1 MPQRTIGA
9 ALKDLTDRVM
19 SIPGVV
25 GTAEGL
31 CEGRPC
37 LKVFLTKKTP
47 ERLRQIPAVLEGY
60 RVTTEESG
68 VLRPL
73 GGMRGRLGAPHVA
86 KRHGGAR

>member
-1 MPQRTIGA
+1 MTRTIA
-9 ALKDLTDRVM
+9 EALKDLTDRVM

-47 ERLRQIPAVLEGY
+47 ELLRQIPTVLDGY
-60 RVTTEESG
+60 PVITEETEAF
-68 VLRPL
+68 RAL
-73 GGMRGRLGAPHVA
+73 GR
-86 KRHGGAR
+86 

>member
-47 ERLRQIPAVLEGY
+47 ERLRQIPAVLGGY

-73 GGMRGRLGAPHVA
+73 GERGSHLGAPHIA
-86 KRHGGAR
+86 KWRGGAR